1 MVASGIEARRVK
13 LKEVCDRITVG
24 HVGPMAD
31 KYSGEGIPF
40 LRSQN
45 IAPFHLVLD
54 DLKYIPQ
61 AFHEKLRKSCL
72 RPGDVAVVR
81 TGYPG
86 TACVIPT
93 TFSEL
98 NCADL
103 VVITPS
109 KELNPHYLA
118 AIFNSAWGV
127 ASVAGNLVGVAQQ
140 HFNIGAARELE
151 VSLPPRSVQDKVAG
165 ILTAYEE
172 LIENNQRRIWILEA
186 MARAL
191 YREWFID
198 FRFPGHEKVGRVK
211 SVIGE
216 IPESWEW
223 RQLKEVV
230 KVIYGFPFQSKGF
243 NSEGN
248 GTPVVR
254 IRDIPEGI
262 SFTFTGE
269 EADPKYHIKDGDILT
284 GMDGDFHM
292 CIWSG
297 GHAYQNQ
304 RVARFESNDELG
316 RFHLYFALEK
326 PIQEFNKAIVGTTV
340 GHLGDMH
347 IKTIQIA
354 WPPVRLRRRAFEVLD
369 PMSDQVI
376 TLAREIRNLRRT
388 RDLLLGRLLSASS
401 HTSRLD

>member
-230 KVIYGFPFQSKGF
+230 KVIYGFPFQS
-243 NSEGN
+243 
-248 GTPVVR
+248 
-254 IRDIPEGI
+254 
-262 SFTFTGE
+262 
-269 EADPKYHIKDGDILT
+269 
-284 GMDGDFHM
+284 
-292 CIWSG
+292 
-297 GHAYQNQ
+297 
-304 RVARFESNDELG
+304 
-316 RFHLYFALEK
+316 
-326 PIQEFNKAIVGTTV
+326 
-340 GHLGDMH
+340 
-347 IKTIQIA
+347 
-354 WPPVRLRRRAFEVLD
+354 
-369 PMSDQVI
+369 
-376 TLAREIRNLRRT
+376 
-388 RDLLLGRLLSASS
+388 
-401 HTSRLD
+401 